1 MSLSDL
7 LFALQ
12 SYPVNTTVLTRVS
25 RNTVF
30 AQPGS
35 GLEFLSAVDIFSSL
49 LSSTFI
55 QTCYNVYF
63 KKRVQSWVLL

>member
-12 SYPVNTTVLTRVS
+12 SCPMNTTVLTRVF

-30 AQPGS
+30 AQLGS
-35 GLEFLSAVDIFSSL
+35 GLEFLSAVDIFSSESR
-49 LSSTFI
+49 LSSMFI
-55 QTCYNVYF
+55 QTC
-63 KKRVQSWVLL
+63 